1 MLTRDTYYMSNT
13 HQMTSTK
20 TRTVSR
26 FTRFLRAAVAVYVRQ
41 YEIPG
46 VDPSARL
53 RHTPIF

>member
-1 MLTRDTYYMSNT
+1 MSST
-13 HQMTSTK
+13 HQMTTTK

>member
-1 MLTRDTYYMSNT
+1 MSNT
-13 HQMTSTK
+13 DQMTSTK

-26 FTRFLRAAVAVYVRQ
+26 FTRFLRAVVAVYVAQ